1 MSHHRSLFGCEFSFL
16 DENLKNYILTFN
28 YVFLCEEVMK
38 QSIFLLAGVHL
49 TEVRPGRPSGECF
62 VEVQSQE
69 DVDEALKK
77 DKENMG
83 KRYIEGRTIKTYIEK
98 IQRKFEKH

>member
-1 MSHHRSLFGCEFSFL
+1 MRLLSL
-16 DENLKNYILTFN
+16 YT
-28 YVFLCEEVMK
+28 
-38 QSIFLLAGVHL
+38 GVHL

-62 VEVQSQE
+62 VEVESQQ

-83 KRYIEGRTIKTYIEK
+83 KRYIESKLFKLNIFWAYLNNKYFH
-98 IQRKFEKH
+98 KFA

>member
-1 MSHHRSLFGCEFSFL
+1 MHSYTKKLRNKSYC
-16 DENLKNYILTFN
+16 
-28 YVFLCEEVMK
+28 
-38 QSIFLLAGVHL
+38 LLVGVHL

-83 KRYIEGRTIKTYIEK
+83 KRYIEGRSI
-98 IQRKFEKH
+98 FGLDFF

>member
-1 MSHHRSLFGCEFSFL
+1 M
-16 DENLKNYILTFN
+16 
-28 YVFLCEEVMK
+28 
-38 QSIFLLAGVHL
+38 

-62 VEVQSQE
+62 VEVETPE

-83 KRYIEGRTIKTYIEK
+83 KRYIEGKSEFVVWYLLFGRNEK
-98 IQRKFEKH
+98 KMKDQIRNSVTREQAA

>member
-1 MSHHRSLFGCEFSFL
+1 MSFYL
-16 DENLKNYILTFN
+16 
-28 YVFLCEEVMK
+28 
-38 QSIFLLAGVHL
+38 GVHL

-69 DVDEALKK
+69 DVEEALKK

-83 KRYIEGRTIKTYIEK
+83 KRYIEGKFIICISKCLTAGQGAGSDIEAPD
-98 IQRKFEKH
+98 IGCLY